1 MDLWII
7 LSLVMLAIWAFV
19 TFTTTAPGW
28 IHILLTVGM
37 FLLIYR
43 IVVRGTRGVDRGD
56 GAAELARRMRSG
68 GSPGRDRH
76 REENGEVHR
85 DQHRGDGA
93 IDLGRARGGSPPYHL
108 HVAERCRQPLQIPV
122 SPQ

>member
-7 LSLVMLAIWAFV
+7 LSIIMLAVWAFV

-43 IVVRGTRGVDRGD
+43 IVVRGTRGVDRG
-56 GAAELARRMRSG
+56 RKS
-68 GSPGRDRH
+68 
-76 REENGEVHR
+76 
-85 DQHRGDGA
+85 
-93 IDLGRARGGSPPYHL
+93 
-108 HVAERCRQPLQIPV
+108 
-122 SPQ
+122 